1 MLITQLYLTPDNYL
15 NCMGREDKY
24 FLVILMLVLLL
35 LVPGCSKREQHDV
48 PLPDFEHLVL
58 NSYIKPY
65 KSGDTERWLDIFAD
79 DAVGMHNTLPAL
91 EGKQALR
98 RFAETVHS
106 TFNIEQ
112 LDVTVDSVITE
123 GNWALTRGNFVAN
136 FVPADAGAEN
146 RTNPRQGKY
155 ILLWERQDDGTWKII
170 LDMGN
175 NNTP

>member
-1 MLITQLYLTPDNYL
+1 MNNYL
-15 NCMGREDKY
+15 Y
-24 FLVILMLVLLL
+24 ILLVALVL
-35 LVPGCSKREQHDV
+35 PANGCSRQDPQV
-48 PLPDFEHLVL
+48 APLPDFEQLVL
-58 NSYIKPY
+58 KGYIEPY
-65 KSGDTERWLDIFAD
+65 KTGDTEGWLEIFAE

-123 GNWALTRGNFVAN
+123 GDWALTRGNFVAS
-136 FVPADAGAEN
+136 FVPIDADADN
-146 RTNPRQGKY
+146 RTNPRQGKF

-175 NNTP
+175 NNSP

>member
-1 MLITQLYLTPDNYL
+1 MNKYL
-15 NCMGREDKY
+15 NIL
-24 FLVILMLVLLL
+24 LVALLLPAHGCSEKEEQVASLPEFEQLVL
-35 LVPGCSKREQHDV
+35 E
-48 PLPDFEHLVL
+48 
-58 NSYIKPY
+58 SYIEPY
-65 KSGDTERWLDIFAD
+65 KTGDTERWLEIFAD

-98 RFAETVHS
+98 KFAETVHG

-112 LDVTVDSVITE
+112 LDVTVDSVLTQ
-123 GNWALTRGNFVAN
+123 GDWALTRGNFITS
-136 FVPADAGAEN
+136 FVLKDEDVEN
-146 RTNPRQGKY
+146 QSEPRQGKY

>member
-1 MLITQLYLTPDNYL
+1 MN
-15 NCMGREDKY
+15 NFFG
-24 FLVILMLVLLL
+24 LLL
-35 LVPGCSKREQHDV
+35 IPVFLLTVAGCSRQDQQMA
-48 PLPDFEHLVL
+48 PLPDFEQLVL
-58 NSYIKPY
+58 NSYIEPY
-65 KSGDTERWLDIFAD
+65 KTGDIERWLDIFAD

-123 GNWALTRGNFVAN
+123 GNWALTRGNFVAD
-136 FVPADAGAEN
+136 FVPQDAGAEN
-146 RTNPRQGKY
+146 RSNPRQGKY

-175 NNTP
+175 NNSP

>member
-1 MLITQLYLTPDNYL
+1 MNNYL
-15 NCMGREDKY
+15 Y
-24 FLVILMLVLLL
+24 MLVVA
-35 LVPGCSKREQHDV
+35 LVLPAYGCSEKEEQV
-48 PLPDFEHLVL
+48 ASLPDFEQLVL
-58 NSYIKPY
+58 KEYIEPY
-65 KSGDTERWLDIFAD
+65 KAGDTEGWLEVFTD

-106 TFNIEQ
+106 AFNVEQ
-112 LDVTVDSVITE
+112 LDVTVDSVITQ

-136 FVPADAGAEN
+136 FVPEDAGAEN

>member
-1 MLITQLYLTPDNYL
+1 MNNYL
-15 NCMGREDKY
+15 Y
-24 FLVILMLVLLL
+24 ILLVVMVLLAN
-35 LVPGCSKREQHDV
+35 GCSRENRQV
-48 PLPDFEHLVL
+48 ASLPDFEQLVL
-58 NSYIKPY
+58 KEYIGPY
-65 KSGDTERWLDIFAD
+65 KTGDTEGWLEVFAD

-98 RFAETVHS
+98 GFAETVHG

-123 GNWALTRGNFVAN
+123 GDWALTRGNYVASFVLKDED
-136 FVPADAGAEN
+136 VEN
-146 RTNPRQGKY
+146 QSEPRQGKY
-155 ILLWERQDDGTWKII
+155 ILLWERQDDGTWKVI